1 MTTLRLLRAFALVSA
16 SRCDGPSRP
25 ILQTCANTV
34 GPSASMCSLSRS
46 SATARSSTTPISC
59 RRLRMSETSH
69 EKKGT
74 VLPMQPGDER
84 NLLLDSIPLVQ
95 APSSVGERQKLLVRR
110 HHTAPAT
117 RRGRTQPH
125 RDYLPAGRR
134 GLLQMLVRFACI
146 DQHLG
151 AVGPR
156 LRREPAGIESGR
168 PGVAQDVDV
177 FRRMA
182 ACAQRPKAHR

>member
-1 MTTLRLLRAFALVSA
+1 
-16 SRCDGPSRP
+16 
-25 ILQTCANTV
+25 
-34 GPSASMCSLSRS
+34 
-46 SATARSSTTPISC
+46 
-59 RRLRMSETSH
+59 
-69 EKKGT
+69 
-74 VLPMQPGDER
+74 MQPGDER
-84 NLLLDSIPLVQ
+84 NLLLNSIPLVQ

-117 RRGRTQPH
+117 RRGRAQPH

-156 LRREPAGIESGR
+156 LRREPAGIEFGR

-182 ACAQRPKAHR
+182 AGAQRPKHIVEVRRVDVFVHNDHPLRVIGGGRTLRSERQYQRRMPGTFLGRFSPRGPRGMDAS